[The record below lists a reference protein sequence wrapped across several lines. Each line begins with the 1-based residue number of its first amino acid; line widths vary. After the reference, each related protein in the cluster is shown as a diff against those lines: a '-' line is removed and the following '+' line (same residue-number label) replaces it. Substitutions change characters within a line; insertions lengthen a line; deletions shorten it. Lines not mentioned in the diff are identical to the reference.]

1 MGRTTE
7 EAALAAMRSAAEG
20 LGLEPEE
27 LTLSAYRGF
36 RGRERGTEELPSE
49 IAISLLFGGWP
60 RAVEQLSH
68 PDGAR
73 LVSS

>member
-1 MGRTTE
+1 MGPITQ
-7 EAALAAMRSAAEG
+7 EAALVAMRSAADG
-20 LGLEPEE
+20 LRLEPDE

-36 RGRERGTEELPSE
+36 RRRGCGAEELPSE

-68 PDGAR
+68 RDDTP